1 VLRRACQTARVL
13 RLPKAVA
20 AQGTDAKH
28 AALEREL
35 WQHVP
40 GFVSAAHEAERNWA
54 FVAHVLAPLLG
65 GERYAAAGT
74 LLAVTSAFLSGLARC
89 ASCQG
94 TRIGETGTFAVGM
107 DGSAIGV
114 LLPDHTVFGAP
125 TADSRLVAA
134 GAAPVLSVEIKPKC
148 GFLPQTPAVHECAK
162 RHLSRFVMMQ
172 HLKAA
177 RGQVGAV
184 RSAGDRAPHSRIV

>member
-1 VLRRACQTARVL
+1 ML
-13 RLPKAVA
+13 RLPKAGTA
-20 AQGTDAKH
+20 PGTDAKH

-35 WQHVP
+35 WQHLP
-40 GFVSAAHEAERNWA
+40 GFVSAAHEAARNWA

-65 GERYAAAGT
+65 GERYATAGT
-74 LLAVTSAFLSGLARC
+74 LVAVTSEFLRGVARC

-94 TRIGETGTFAVGM
+94 RGLGEPSAFAVGT

-114 LLPDHTVFGAP
+114 LLPDYTVFGAP
-125 TADSRLVAA
+125 TADSRLVAP

-177 RGQVGAV
+177 RGHIGAV
-184 RSAGDRAPHSRIV
+184 RSAGIRTSRSCSV